1 MNKKFSTLVAALM
14 AAGALVMPADMFAQ
28 LRYVGGKAYTGENPV
43 GAITKLPT
51 KVDEP
56 TQQFI
61 VFQDADGKDYIA
73 VVQKGNKLAAVP
85 FERANKNQI
94 VTINVTEDGTYTV
107 STGKQMLGFTGSGSL
122 DFGNAITSFPVVSL
136 KANALK
142 FGGEKLASGNDRF
155 VKLEGTTFSVVN
167 KSSTFKAKAIS
178 IDALEEVVADQADV
192 VSAETKLDAGY
203 FLLMDNGNVLTG
215 KEDGTAE
222 WTAKTSSNSYWKI
235 EITSNGATTGVAKF
249 VNKGTGEYLT
259 NAAGEQIIV
268 AVTRTAEDKPYQFL
282 DNESIAFTEA
292 PAGDGVVNGIA
303 LGVIKVH
310 ELSSSEL
317 KTIFG
322 STFGAT
328 IKKGNDAVANNP
340 FTGNLKPVSLNIS
353 TGKVSELTSSS
364 NSFMLQNGDGDI
376 IVMKVKDKY
385 ADAKNQTYG
394 YKLDAIA
401 PRDLA
406 RALSDT
412 KTAGDYAAYFTFWA
426 TEDFNVGEE
435 KAITRI
441 TVSDGT
447 NSYCLG
453 SLNVSGK
460 PTLSAEN
467 NALQYLDAI
476 SIELGLFNTVD
487 VEKLL
492 GTTPGFFTV
501 TNKNVNKKTIN
512 NYGENNYGKVL
523 GVTTYGQAGYV
534 DPEEALVGYPETQWA
549 VTYDDENKELV
560 FKNREN
566 PNIVD
571 RWIDLNGDGENDP
584 VYFSLKTTELYNIPG
599 KTNVYAYQ
607 GDTIEIKINT
617 DYKESDGYAR
627 YNNAEYEDQH
637 YYVGVYSPI
646 WNGSA
651 WMVENH
657 NNSHKVGLD
666 TNKGNATEWELTP
679 AMEIKRDFDGKI
691 LSVTPDTVE
700 IKSILG
706 YYKDGNYTTTVD
718 DKGEGTVILKFPA
731 YALKN
736 TDNGEYMAYY
746 PYGNNQYYATGSE
759 DAKEGYT
766 NIDNADFFAIRIIG
780 ENQYN
785 LATVQ
790 TQHVWDNNSYV
801 LDEENPLVGL
811 ALTKV
816 YGGDSAD
823 KGILNSTYLYNQEEN
838 DVITIEA
845 KEAPEYRKVAMGD
858 TISIYRNEDPANVLF
873 EKGEF
878 LGIPTSLQL
887 PDANPALF
895 VDTAYVNRGNNN
907 RWEYLLAVDAKHW
920 ESNLECEI
928 PDHPKHHADT
938 TTGRFLVNLMDSA
951 YVYHDNN
958 IHDNKF
964 INEEDGEYYA
974 KLGFVEGY
982 HTHDTLYLKR
992 PNGTYDAISMT
1003 REDYGFSIAKFAFRY
1018 VDNEDE
1024 SFVIETGCKNFWA
1037 SDEYRDNVSRG
1048 YLKWMN
1054 GVVVVVDDIDNAD
1067 IFNMNED
1074 ETRTPTAN
1082 EEISANAAVSVVA
1095 TDGAVIVKGAEG
1107 KNVVVSTIL
1116 GKVVANEVL
1125 NSDNET
1131 IAAPAGIVVV
1141 SVDGESFKVAVK

>member
-14 AAGALVMPADMFAQ
+14 AAGALVMPTDMFAQ
-28 LRYVGGKAYTGENPV
+28 LRYVGGETYSSVKALTSSS
-43 GAITKLPT
+43 LPT
-51 KVDEP
+51 KADEP

-73 VVQKGNKLAAVP
+73 VVQKGNKLAAV
-85 FERANKNQI
+85 ALDKAKMSQA
-94 VTINVTEDGTYTV
+94 VTINYVSKGTYTV
-107 STGKQMLGFTGSGSL
+107 TNGKQILGFSNRSNDWGT
-122 DFGNAITSFPVVSL
+122 DITELPI
-136 KANALK
+136 
-142 FGGEKLASGNDRF
+142 KLASTSITIGGDALANAGRY
-155 VKLEGTTFSVVN
+155 VKLDGKTISVRNKYGEG
-167 KSSTFKAKAIS
+167 TFKAKAIS

-192 VSAETKLDAGY
+192 VSADTKLDAGY

-259 NAAGEQIIV
+259 NATGEHITV

-303 LGVIKVH
+303 LGVIAEH
-310 ELSSSEL
+310 SLSSSEL

-340 FTGNLKPVSLNIS
+340 FTGNLKPVYLDRS
-353 TGKVSELTSSS
+353 TGKVSELTNSIS
-364 NSFMLQNGDGDI
+364 SFMLQNGDGDI

-566 PNIVD
+566 PSIVD
-571 RWIDLNGDGENDP
+571 RWIDLDGDGYADDP

-666 TNKGNATEWELTP
+666 TNKENATEWELTP

-736 TDNGEYMAYY
+736 TDNGEYMAYT
-746 PYGNNQYYATGSE
+746 GNSNSQYYATGYE
-759 DAKEGYT
+759 DAKNGYT

-785 LATVQ
+785 LATVN
-790 TQHVWDNNSYV
+790 TNYV
-801 LDEENPLVGL
+801 NYQLDEEDPLAGL

-1024 SFVIETGCKNFWA
+1024 SFVIETGCKDFWA

>member
-73 VVQKGNKLAAVP
+73 VVQKGNKLAAV
-85 FERANKNQI
+85 ALDKAKMSQA
-94 VTINVTEDGTYTV
+94 VTINYVSKGTYTV
-107 STGKQMLGFTGSGSL
+107 TNGKQILGFSSTSNDWGT
-122 DFGNAITSFPVVSL
+122 DITELPI
-136 KANALK
+136 
-142 FGGEKLASGNDRF
+142 KLASTSITIGGDALANDAGRY
-155 VKLEGTTFSVVN
+155 VKLDGKTISVRNKYGEG
-167 KSSTFKAKAIS
+167 TFKAKAIS

-222 WTAKTSSNSYWKI
+222 WTKNTNSNSYWKI

-303 LGVIKVH
+303 LGVIAEH
-310 ELSSSEL
+310 SLSSSEL

-340 FTGNLKPVSLNIS
+340 FTGNLKPVYLDRS
-353 TGKVSELTSSS
+353 TGKVSELTYSTS
-364 NSFMLQNGDGDI
+364 SFMLQNGDGDI
-376 IVMKVKDKY
+376 IVMKMKDKY
-385 ADAKNQTYG
+385 ADAKGNTYG

-412 KTAGDYAAYFTFWA
+412 KTAGDYAAYFTFKA
-426 TEDFNVGEE
+426 TEDFNVGVE
-435 KAITRI
+435 KVINRI
-441 TVSDGT
+441 IVADENGNT
-447 NSYCLG
+447 YCLG

-501 TNKNVNKKTIN
+501 TNKNTDKKS
-512 NYGENNYGKVL
+512 YNYGKVL

-566 PNIVD
+566 PERVVSNYE
-571 RWIDLNGDGENDP
+571 DLDGDGEYTDP

-617 DYKESDGYAR
+617 DYKESDGYVR

-637 YYVGVYSPI
+637 YYVGVYSPV

-666 TNKGNATEWELTP
+666 TDKENATEWELTP

-718 DKGEGTVILKFPA
+718 DNGEGTVILKFPA

-1024 SFVIETGCKNFWA
+1024 SFVIETGCKDFWA

-1107 KNVVVSTIL
+1107 KSVVVSTIL

>member
-1 MNKKFSTLVAALM
+1 MNKKVLTLCAGFLLAGGLFSTV
-14 AAGALVMPADMFAQ
+14 DAQ
-28 LRYVGGKAYTGENPV
+28 LRYTQGKEYGTVTADRT
-43 GAITKLPT
+43 LPNST
-51 KVDEP
+51 TASLQK
-56 TQQFI
+56 FI
-61 VFQDADGKDYIA
+61 VFQDADGVDYIA
-73 VVQKGNKLAAVP
+73 VVQSGNKLAAV
-85 FERANKNQI
+85 RMDKANMNQV
-94 VTINVTEDGTYTV
+94 VTINYVSSNVYSVTNANGRQT
-107 STGKQMLGFTGSGSL
+107 LGFASATDKFGSDITEIPVALTNTNIRFGGQNL
-122 DFGNAITSFPVVSL
+122 GGGNA
-136 KANALK
+136 
-142 FGGEKLASGNDRF
+142 GRF
-155 VKLEGTTFSVVN
+155 VVLNGTTFSVENAGSPKAN
-167 KSSTFKAKAIS
+167 KTFTAKAIS
-178 IDALEEVVADQADV
+178 IDALETVYDDQAEVVPAN
-192 VSAETKLDAGY
+192 TKLDAGY

-222 WTAKTSSNSYWKI
+222 WTATTSSNSYWKI
-235 EITSNGATTGVAKF
+235 EITSDGTTTGTAKF
-249 VNKGTGEYLT
+249 INKGTGEYLT
-259 NAAGEQIIV
+259 DATGAHITV
-268 AVTRTAEDKPYQFL
+268 PVTRVDADEPYKFD
-282 DNESIAFTEA
+282 DNSSIAFTVA

-303 LGVIKVH
+303 LGVIEVD

-328 IKKGNDAVANNP
+328 IKKGNDAVAENP
-340 FTGNLKPVSLNIS
+340 FTGNLKPVYLNTS
-353 TGKVSELTSSS
+353 TGAVSELDASST
-364 NSFMLQNGDGDI
+364 SFMLQNGDGDI

-385 ADAKNQTYG
+385 ADAQGNTYG
-394 YKLDAIA
+394 YKLDAIS

-406 RALSDT
+406 RALSNT
-412 KTAGDYAAYFTFWA
+412 STAGDYATYFTFWA
-426 TEDFNVGEE
+426 TEDFNVGIE

-441 TVSDGT
+441 TVTDQSG

-467 NALQYLDAI
+467 GSNVYYLDAI

-501 TNKNVNKKTIN
+501 TNKNTNKKS
-512 NYGENNYGKVL
+512 ENYGKVL
-523 GVTTYGQAGYV
+523 GVTTGGLAGYV
-534 DPEEALVGYPETQWA
+534 AADEALIGYPETQWA

-566 PNIVD
+566 PSLYAG
-571 RWIDLNGDGENDP
+571 WEDLDGDGNYTDR

-617 DYKESDGYAR
+617 DYKESDGYVR

-637 YYVGVYSPI
+637 YYVGVYSPV

-666 TNKGNATEWELTP
+666 TNKENATEWELTP

-736 TDNGEYMAYY
+736 TDNGEYIAYTGN
-746 PYGNNQYYATGSE
+746 GNNQYYATGYG
-759 DAKEGYT
+759 DIKEGYT
-766 NIDNADFFAIRIIG
+766 NIDAADFFAIRIVG

-785 LATVQ
+785 LADVSVNYT
-790 TQHVWDNNSYV
+790 NNYE
-801 LDEENPLVGL
+801 LDEEDPLVGL
-811 ALTKV
+811 SLSKV

-823 KGILNSTYLYNQEEN
+823 KGMLNRTYLYSQEEN
-838 DVITIEA
+838 DIISIEA

-1018 VDNEDE
+1018 VNNEDE

-1054 GVVVVVDDIDNAD
+1054 GVVVVVNNIDNAD
-1067 IFNMNED
+1067 VFNMNED

-1082 EEISANAAVSVVA
+1082 EEISAEEATVSVVA

>member
-1 MNKKFSTLVAALM
+1 MNKKVLTLCAGFLLAGGLFSTV
-14 AAGALVMPADMFAQ
+14 DAQ
-28 LRYVGGKAYTGENPV
+28 LRYTQGKEYGTVTADKT
-43 GAITKLPT
+43 LPNST
-51 KVDEP
+51 TTTLQK
-56 TQQFI
+56 FI
-61 VFQDADGKDYIA
+61 VFQDADGVDYIA
-73 VVQKGNKLAAVP
+73 VVQSGYKLAAV
-85 FERANKNQI
+85 RMDKANMNQV
-94 VTINVTEDGTYTV
+94 VTINYVSSNAYSVTNANGRQT
-107 STGKQMLGFTGSGSL
+107 LGFDSATDKFGSDITEIPVALTNTNIRFGGQNL
-122 DFGNAITSFPVVSL
+122 GGGNA
-136 KANALK
+136 
-142 FGGEKLASGNDRF
+142 GRF
-155 VKLEGTTFSVVN
+155 VVLNGTTFSVENAGTPKAN
-167 KSSTFKAKAIS
+167 KTFTAKAIS
-178 IDALEEVVADQADV
+178 IDALETVYDDQAEVVPAN
-192 VSAETKLDAGY
+192 TKLDAGY

-222 WTAKTSSNSYWKI
+222 WTKNTNSNSYWKI

-303 LGVIKVH
+303 LGVIAEH
-310 ELSSSEL
+310 SLSSSEL

-340 FTGNLKPVSLNIS
+340 FTGNLKPVYLDRS
-353 TGKVSELTSSS
+353 TGKVYELTSSS
-364 NSFMLQNGDGDI
+364 NSFMLQNGDGNI

-441 TVSDGT
+441 TVSNGT

-501 TNKNVNKKTIN
+501 TNKNTDKKS
-512 NYGENNYGKVL
+512 YNYGKVL
-523 GVTTYGQAGYV
+523 GVTTYSQAGYV

-617 DYKESDGYAR
+617 DYKESDGYVR

-637 YYVGVYSPI
+637 YYVGVYSPV

-666 TNKGNATEWELTP
+666 TNKENATEWELTP

-718 DKGEGTVILKFPA
+718 DNGEGTVILKFPA

-801 LDEENPLVGL
+801 LDEEDPLVGL

-1018 VDNEDE
+1018 VNNEDE
-1024 SFVIETGCKNFWA
+1024 SFVIETGCKDFFA
-1037 SDEYRDNVSRG
+1037 EDEARNVVTRG

-1054 GVVVVVDDIDNAD
+1054 GVVVVVNDIDNAD
-1067 IFNMNED
+1067 VFNMNED

-1082 EEISANAAVSVVA
+1082 EEISAEEATVSVVA
-1095 TDGAVIVKGAEG
+1095 TNGAVIVKGAEG

>member
-28 LRYVGGKAYTGENPV
+28 LRYVGGKTYSNVDAV
-43 GAITKLPT
+43 TKLPT
-51 KVDEP
+51 KADEP

-61 VFQDADGKDYIA
+61 VFQDADGNDYVA
-73 VVQKGNKLAAVP
+73 VVQKGNKLAAV
-85 FERANKNQI
+85 ALDKAKMSQI
-94 VTINVTEDGTYTV
+94 VTINFVDKDKYTVTTDKQTLGFKGSGFLEFGSVVTE
-107 STGKQMLGFTGSGSL
+107 
-122 DFGNAITSFPVVSL
+122 FPVNL
-136 KANALK
+136 KSGALK
-142 FGGEKLASGNDRF
+142 FGGDNLAGGNGRY
-155 VKLEGTTFSVVN
+155 VKLDNKTFSVVN
-167 KSSTFKAKAIS
+167 SSVTIKAKAIS
-178 IDALEEVVADQADV
+178 VDALEEVVNDQAEV
-192 VSAETKLDAGY
+192 VPANTKLDAGY

-215 KEDGTAE
+215 NEDGTAE

-303 LGVIKVH
+303 LGVIAEH
-310 ELSSSEL
+310 SLSSSEL

-340 FTGNLKPVSLNIS
+340 FTGNLKPVYLDRS
-353 TGKVSELTSSS
+353 TGKVYELTSSF
-364 NSFMLQNGDGDI
+364 NSFMLQNGDGNI

-441 TVSDGT
+441 TVSNGT

-501 TNKNVNKKTIN
+501 TNKNINKKTVN
-512 NYGENNYGKVL
+512 DNGFNNYGKVL
-523 GVTTYGQAGYV
+523 GVTTDGWAGYV
-534 DPEEALVGYPETQWA
+534 AADEALVGYPETQWA

-566 PNIVD
+566 PGIAQD
-571 RWIDLNGDGENDP
+571 WEDLDNDGYGDP

-617 DYKESDGYAR
+617 DYEESDGYVR

-637 YYVGVYSPI
+637 YYVGVYSPV

-666 TNKGNATEWELTP
+666 TNKENATEWELTP

-736 TDNGEYMAYY
+736 TDNGEYMAYTGN
-746 PYGNNQYYATGSE
+746 GNNQYYATGYG
-759 DAKEGYT
+759 DIKEGYT
-766 NIDNADFFAIRIIG
+766 NIDAADFFAIRIVG

-785 LATVQ
+785 LADVSVNYT
-790 TQHVWDNNSYV
+790 NNYE
-801 LDEENPLVGL
+801 LDEEDPLAGL
-811 ALTKV
+811 SLSKV

-823 KGILNSTYLYNQEEN
+823 KGMLNRTYLYSQEEN
-838 DVITIEA
+838 DIISIEA

-1018 VDNEDE
+1018 VNNEDE
-1024 SFVIETGCKNFWA
+1024 SFVIETGCKDFFA
-1037 SDEYRDNVSRG
+1037 EDEARNVVTRG

-1054 GVVVVVDDIDNAD
+1054 GVVVVVNDIDNAD
-1067 IFNMNED
+1067 VFNMNED

-1082 EEISANAAVSVVA
+1082 EEISAEEATVSVVA
-1095 TDGAVIVKGAEG
+1095 TNGAVIVKGAEG

>member
-1 MNKKFSTLVAALM
+1 MNKKVLTLCAGFLLAGGLFSTV
-14 AAGALVMPADMFAQ
+14 DAQ
-28 LRYVGGKAYTGENPV
+28 LRYTQGKEYGTVTADKT
-43 GAITKLPT
+43 LPNST
-51 KVDEP
+51 TTTLQK
-56 TQQFI
+56 FI
-61 VFQDADGKDYIA
+61 VFQDADGVDYIA
-73 VVQKGNKLAAVP
+73 VVQSGYKLAAV
-85 FERANKNQI
+85 RMDKANMNQV
-94 VTINVTEDGTYTV
+94 VTINYVSSNAYSVTNANGRQT
-107 STGKQMLGFTGSGSL
+107 LGFDSATDKFGSDITEIPVALTNTNIRFGGQNL
-122 DFGNAITSFPVVSL
+122 GGGNA
-136 KANALK
+136 
-142 FGGEKLASGNDRF
+142 GRF
-155 VKLEGTTFSVVN
+155 VVLNGTTFSVENAGTPKAN
-167 KSSTFKAKAIS
+167 KTFTAKAIS
-178 IDALEEVVADQADV
+178 IDALETVYDDQAEVVPAN
-192 VSAETKLDAGY
+192 TKLDAGY

-222 WTAKTSSNSYWKI
+222 WTKNTNSNSYWKI

-303 LGVIKVH
+303 LGVIAEH
-310 ELSSSEL
+310 SLSSSEL

-340 FTGNLKPVSLNIS
+340 FTGNLKPVYLDRS
-353 TGKVSELTSSS
+353 TGKVYELTSSS
-364 NSFMLQNGDGDI
+364 NSFMLQNGDGNI

-441 TVSDGT
+441 TVSNGT

-501 TNKNVNKKTIN
+501 TNKNTDKKS
-512 NYGENNYGKVL
+512 YNYGKVL
-523 GVTTYGQAGYV
+523 GVTTYSLAGYV

-617 DYKESDGYAR
+617 DYKESDGYVR

-637 YYVGVYSPI
+637 YYVGVYSPV

-666 TNKGNATEWELTP
+666 TNKENATEWELTP

-718 DKGEGTVILKFPA
+718 DNGEGTVILKFPA

-801 LDEENPLVGL
+801 LDEEDPLVGL

-1018 VDNEDE
+1018 VNNEDE
-1024 SFVIETGCKNFWA
+1024 SFVIETGCKDFFA
-1037 SDEYRDNVSRG
+1037 EDEARNVVTRG

-1054 GVVVVVDDIDNAD
+1054 GVVVVVNDIDNAD
-1067 IFNMNED
+1067 VFNMNED

-1082 EEISANAAVSVVA
+1082 EEISAEEATVSVVA
-1095 TDGAVIVKGAEG
+1095 TNGAVIVKGAEG

>member
-28 LRYVGGKAYTGENPV
+28 LRYVGGKTYSNVDAV
-43 GAITKLPT
+43 TKLPT
-51 KVDEP
+51 KADEP

-61 VFQDADGKDYIA
+61 VFQDADGNDYVA
-73 VVQKGNKLAAVP
+73 VVQKGNKLAAV
-85 FERANKNQI
+85 ALDKAKKSQI
-94 VTINVTEDGTYTV
+94 VTINFVDKDKYTVTTDKQTLGFKGSGFLEFGSAVTE
-107 STGKQMLGFTGSGSL
+107 
-122 DFGNAITSFPVVSL
+122 FPVNL
-136 KANALK
+136 KSGALK
-142 FGGEKLASGNDRF
+142 FGGDNLASGNDRY
-155 VKLEGTTFSVVN
+155 VKLDNKTFSVVN
-167 KSSTFKAKAIS
+167 SSVTIKAKAIS
-178 IDALEEVVADQADV
+178 VDALEEVVKDQAEV
-192 VSAETKLDAGY
+192 VPADTKLDAGY

-215 KEDGTAE
+215 NEDGTAK
-222 WTAKTSSNSYWKI
+222 WTKKTNSNSYWKI
-235 EITSNGATTGVAKF
+235 EITSDGTTTGTAKF

-259 NAAGEQIIV
+259 DASGKHIIV
-268 AVTRTAEDKPYQFL
+268 AVTRTAEDKPYQFASTG
-282 DNESIAFTEA
+282 NENIPFTVA

-303 LGVIKVH
+303 LGVIEVD

-340 FTGNLKPVSLNIS
+340 FTGNLKPVFLDRS
-353 TGKVSELTSSS
+353 TGKVSELPYSTT
-364 NSFMLQNGDGDI
+364 SFMLQNGDGDI

-394 YKLDAIA
+394 YKLDAIS

-412 KTAGDYAAYFTFWA
+412 KTAGDYATYFTFWA

-501 TNKNVNKKTIN
+501 TNKNINKKTVN
-512 NYGENNYGKVL
+512 DYGVNNYGKVL
-523 GVTTYGQAGYV
+523 GVTTNGWAGYV
-534 DPEEALVGYPETQWA
+534 AADEALVGYPETQWA
-549 VTYDDENKELV
+549 VTYDDKNKELV

-566 PNIVD
+566 PSLYAG
-571 RWIDLNGDGENDP
+571 WEDLDGDGNYTDR

-617 DYKESDGYAR
+617 DYKESDGYVR

-637 YYVGVYSPI
+637 YYVGVYSPV

-666 TNKGNATEWELTP
+666 TNKENATEWELTP

-731 YALKN
+731 YALRN
-736 TDNGEYMAYY
+736 TDNNEYMAYTGN
-746 PYGNNQYYATGSE
+746 GNNQYYATGYS
-759 DAKEGYT
+759 DNKTGFT
-766 NIDNADFFAIRIIG
+766 SIDNANFFAVRIVG
-780 ENQYN
+780 DNQYN
-785 LATVQ
+785 LVEVNTNTTNYQ
-790 TQHVWDNNSYV
+790 
-801 LDEENPLVGL
+801 LDEEEPLNSLGWY
-811 ALTKV
+811 KV

-823 KGILNSTYLYNQEEN
+823 KGMLNQTYLYSQEEN
-838 DVITIEA
+838 DIISIEA

-1018 VDNEDE
+1018 VNNEDE

-1054 GVVVVVDDIDNAD
+1054 GVVVVVNDINNAD
-1067 IFNMNED
+1067 VFNMNED

-1082 EEISANAAVSVVA
+1082 EEISAEEATVSVVA
-1095 TDGAVIVKGAEG
+1095 TNGAVIVKGAEG